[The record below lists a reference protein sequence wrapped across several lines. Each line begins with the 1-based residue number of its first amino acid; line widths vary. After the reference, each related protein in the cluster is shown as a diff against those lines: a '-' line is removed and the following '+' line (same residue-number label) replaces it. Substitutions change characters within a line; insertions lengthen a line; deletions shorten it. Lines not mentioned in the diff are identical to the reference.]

1 MVFAVDVSRGMV
13 TNNYLDLVNVL
24 TQVTQDLSIT
34 SDSPTTSRIGL
45 LTYDGSGVK
54 IYFQLNKHSS
64 KLEILQSLNV
74 YPTGGD
80 KSGLLYALG

>member
-1 MVFAVDVSRGMV
+1 MVFAVDTSRGMV

-24 TQVTQDLSIT
+24 TQVIQDLSIN

-45 LTYDGSGVK
+45 LTYDGAGVK
-54 IYFQLNKHSS
+54 IYFQLNKYSS
-64 KLEILQSLNV
+64 KLEILQSLNF

-80 KSGLLYALG
+80 KFGLLYALG